1 MKIDLPDTLAA
12 RIQFLR
18 DKYYLSKDELASLSN
33 IDISTISNLEDGTE
47 IFISSAQR
55 QRLAKV
61 LKVPAYVLK
70 EVEKQ
75 PENKTVPKSW
85 IDSLKDNILDGNLEN
100 NYCPSCNSLLKCYIT
115 TFIDLEDNPVEHP
128 KATCTKCPFQMK

>member
-1 MKIDLPDTLAA
+1 MKLDLPDTLAE
-12 RIQFLR
+12 RIQYLR
-18 DKYYLSKDELASLSN
+18 DKCYLSREQLASLSN
-33 IDISTISNLEDGTE
+33 IDIATISNLEEGTE

-61 LKVPAYVLK
+61 LKIPAYVLK

-75 PENKTVPKSW
+75 PENKTVSNTW
-85 IDSLKDNILDGNLEN
+85 IESLRNNILDGNLEN
-100 NYCPSCNSLLKCYIT
+100 NRCPSCNSLLNCYIT